1 MAGRNI
7 NYLSDVAEQRENTP
21 GELTP
26 ILEIDPE
33 DGTMLTFLNRVA
45 QGDASGI
52 PVYAKLFDSNGEDLP
67 VDTTLVLTAEKPGD
81 ARSTPISVK
90 EDNISPY
97 INNSISEQQ
106 DADHVDSVK
115 IELKGKAVNVRDVD
129 AFYVEIDASEAVDWS
144 QGTEIYFEREAVRE
158 RNLE

>member
-1 MAGRNI
+1 MTGRNV
-7 NYLSDVAEQRENTP
+7 NYLSDVATQRTNTA

-33 DGTMLTFLNRVA
+33 DGTMLSFLNRVA

-52 PVYAKLFDSNGEDLP
+52 PMYGKLFDTNGNDLP
-67 VDTTLVLTAEKPGD
+67 VDTTVVLTAEQPGD
-81 ARSTPISVK
+81 ARSTPVSVK

-97 INNSISEQQ
+97 INNSISNQP
-106 DADHVDSVK
+106 DADHIDSVK

-129 AFYVEIDASEAVDWS
+129 TFYVEIQSSKAIDWS
-144 QGTEIYFEREAVRE
+144 QGSELYFEREAVRE
-158 RNLE
+158 TNLE